1 MSLQFYKLKMDQR
14 PQTFITFLKANIVN
28 ISKANPGM
36 KFTDITQV
44 AAIKYN
50 QIKDDE
56 DYHRM
61 MRQNY

>member
-1 MSLQFYKLKMDQR
+1 MDQR